1 MLRGYEGKLNIFGTI
16 TSEGSLIYVC
26 HDKSSPEHRRDDLTV
41 DILIKLLK
49 KGEEPIK
56 LPLNIMKSFLF
67 GFKQG
72 TKSWNLFFVQ
82 PVIEDS
88 GAH

>member
-1 MLRGYEGKLNIFGTI
+1 MSAKTKVVQNT
-16 TSEGSLIYVC
+16 
-26 HDKSSPEHRRDDLTV
+26 DNLTV

-56 LPLNIMKSFLF
+56 LPLNIMKSFPF

-72 TKSWNLFFVQ
+72 TKS
-82 PVIEDS
+82 
-88 GAH
+88 